1 MARSIVHEQAHEP
14 NCIED
19 SLGNRQIRL
28 QTNAAVVADDNGLGE
43 LTLDKKKK
51 KKKKAAF
58 VESVSLVS

>member
-1 MARSIVHEQAHEP
+1 MSV
-14 NCIED
+14 
-19 SLGNRQIRL
+19 
-28 QTNAAVVADDNGLGE
+28 AAVADNGLGE

>member
-1 MARSIVHEQAHEP
+1 MAE
-14 NCIED
+14 
-19 SLGNRQIRL
+19 
-28 QTNAAVVADDNGLGE
+28 DNGMGE

>member
-1 MARSIVHEQAHEP
+1 M
-14 NCIED
+14 
-19 SLGNRQIRL
+19 
-28 QTNAAVVADDNGLGE
+28 ADDNGLGE